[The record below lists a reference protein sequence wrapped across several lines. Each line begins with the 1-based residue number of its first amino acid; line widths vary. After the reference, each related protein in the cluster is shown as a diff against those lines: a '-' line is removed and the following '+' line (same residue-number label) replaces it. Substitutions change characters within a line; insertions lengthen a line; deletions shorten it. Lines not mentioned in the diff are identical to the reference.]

1 MKKILYTGVIALL
14 LSVAVKAQ
22 INEKYTFVFKL
33 HEQTRRYEV
42 NITER
47 KDTVLF
53 EWSTLRNSLWQ
64 KGIYKMGFQ
73 NVEEG
78 DDLSWLQPVDGC
90 EVVLPVGETFGL
102 ISRKALKSLKEKG
115 WFIYNKTTYRRTE
128 SEATDL
134 QEFKGKKLI
143 HVLAD
148 VESTNMWIVDSEALP
163 LIYKVNDNPLGIDW
177 SVE

>member
-1 MKKILYTGVIALL
+1 MKKILYVCVVVML
-14 LSVAVKAQ
+14 LSVVAAAQ
-22 INEKYTFVFKL
+22 TSEKYTFVFKL

-47 KDTVLF
+47 QDTIQF
-53 EWSTLRNSLWQ
+53 EWAILRNSDWQ
-64 KGIYKMGFQ
+64 QGCYKMGHR
-73 NVEEG
+73 NIEEG
-78 DDLSWLQPVDGC
+78 DGLSWLQPVDGSK
-90 EVVLPVGETFGL
+90 VVLPAGETFGL

-115 WFIYNKTTYRRTE
+115 WFVYNETTYRRTE
-128 SEATDL
+128 SEVADP

-148 VESTNMWIVDSEALP
+148 VDPTNMWIVDSEALP

>member
-1 MKKILYTGVIALL
+1 VKRILYTGVIAMLL
-14 LSVAVKAQ
+14 NVAVKAQ
-22 INEKYTFVFKL
+22 INDKYTFVFKL

-47 KDTVLF
+47 KDTLLF

-64 KGIYKMGFQ
+64 KGIYKMENQ

-78 DDLSWLQPVDGC
+78 DGLSWLQPIDGC
-90 EVVLPVGETFGL
+90 EVALPVNETFGI
-102 ISRKALKSLKEKG
+102 ISRKAFKSLKDKA
-115 WFIYNKTTYRRTE
+115 WFVYNETTYRKVVGE
-128 SEATDL
+128 SFDKHNFRGE
-134 QEFKGKKLI
+134 KLI

-148 VESTNMWIVDSEALP
+148 VDQTNMWIVDNETLP
-163 LIYKVNDNPLGIDW
+163 LIYKVTDNPLGIDW

>member
-1 MKKILYTGVIALL
+1 MKRIIYIGMIALL
-14 LSVAVKAQ
+14 LSVAAKAQ

-47 KDTVLF
+47 KDTLLF
-53 EWSTLRNSLWQ
+53 EWGTLRNSLWQ
-64 KGIYKMGFQ
+64 KGIYKMGYQ

-78 DDLSWLQPVDGC
+78 DGLSWLQPVYGC
-90 EVVLPVGETFGL
+90 EAALSVNETFGI
-102 ISRKALKSLKEKG
+102 ISRKALKSLKDKA
-115 WFIYNKTTYRRTE
+115 WFVYNGTIYRKIVDE
-128 SEATDL
+128 SSDK

-148 VESTNMWIVDSEALP
+148 VDQTNMWIVDNEALP
-163 LIYKVNDNPLGIDW
+163 LIYKLSDNPLGIDW